1 VERETAAPVGE
12 APNDR
17 HLYRPHPAVQLPG
30 PVPVAAV
37 NPLVAADAVLSAAH
51 TVRVRGQQRA
61 SSQAFANSTWSRTDS
76 RVDTGLGVKSDWC
89 GYEDVRK
96 PVRGYLLAGGRTR
109 AWESV
114 MRIGLIA
121 PPWVPVP
128 PQRYGGIEAV
138 VDRLARGLVA
148 AGHEVLLAAPR
159 NSTCPVP
166 QIEGSEEAEEGAPVC
181 SDVNTELRHVL
192 LSYAAMSEVDVIHD
206 HTVVGPLL
214 RRWDRSAPV
223 VTTLHGPLDPK
234 MAPIYR
240 AFRDVSVIA
249 ISHHQASTASGVPI
263 TRVIHHG
270 LDLVEVPVGEGDGGY
285 ATFLGRMSPEK
296 GPREAALIARTAGVP
311 LRMAAKIR
319 EPAEREY
326 FESEVRPLLSSDIEY
341 LGELG
346 VDDKFKLLG
355 ESFALLNPIQWSE
368 PFGLVMIEALA
379 TGTPVVA
386 TPRGSAPEIVDHGV
400 TGYLCKDRQSMTKAL
415 LDAAQLDRNACRAA
429 ACQRFDSRVM
439 VNNHLEL
446 YDELVCADSPVVGG
460 RNQVSD
466 MS

>member
-1 VERETAAPVGE
+1 
-12 APNDR
+12 
-17 HLYRPHPAVQLPG
+17 
-30 PVPVAAV
+30 
-37 NPLVAADAVLSAAH
+37 
-51 TVRVRGQQRA
+51 
-61 SSQAFANSTWSRTDS
+61 
-76 RVDTGLGVKSDWC
+76 
-89 GYEDVRK
+89 
-96 PVRGYLLAGGRTR
+96 
-109 AWESV
+109 

-138 VDRLARGLVA
+138 IDRLARGLVA
-148 AGHEVLLAAPR
+148 AGHEVLLAAPG
-159 NSTCPVP
+159 NSTCPVRQVP
-166 QIEGSEEAEEGAPVC
+166 GAEEALEGAPVC

-214 RRWDRSAPV
+214 HRCDRSAPV
-223 VTTLHGPLDPK
+223 ITTLHGPLDPK

-240 AFRDVSVIA
+240 AFEDVSVIA
-249 ISHHQASTASGVPI
+249 ISHHQASTASGVPVA
-263 TRVIHHG
+263 RVIHHG
-270 LDLVEVPVGEGDGGY
+270 IDVADVPDGNGDGGY
-285 ATFLGRMSPEK
+285 ASFLGRMSPEK
-296 GPREAALIARTAGVP
+296 GPREAALIARVAGVP

-326 FESEVRPLLSSDIEY
+326 FESAVKPLLSSDIEY

-346 VDDKFKLLG
+346 TDDKLKLLG

-400 TGYLCKDRQSMTKAL
+400 TGYLRKDQQALAKAL
-415 LDAAQLDRNACRAA
+415 LDAAQLDRGACRAA
-429 ACQRFDSRVM
+429 ACQRFDSEVM
-439 VNNHLEL
+439 VRNHIEL
-446 YDELVCADSPVVGG
+446 YAELLCTDLPLVSSRRETASSAKLTIG
-460 RNQVSD
+460 RSRALRRLPATKPAVAPGRRHLGQDPQVN
-466 MS
+466 